1 MSDAAVDFD
10 AEVESHLFAQ
20 LGEMGD
26 LVERERQEL
35 LSAEAGVDAHDEDVV
50 QHGENFDEG
59 IDGGG
64 GVEDDAGEHTVM
76 HDLLQSA
83 MEVAADLLVDAHQVG
98 PGFGEVGDEGV
109 GVFDHHVAV
118 EGQPGDGAEG
128 LDHGRPEGDVG
139 HEVAVHDVDVEE
151 GGSAAFGRGDLVGEM
166 GEVRGEDGCGQFD
179 HEGVLLGTAGC
190 EFISVER
197 EAQGAGTT
205 ADIQDRKGGGGL
217 GTVFCGTGMTM
228 ETTGLS
234 AEETAKLTPAMRQYF
249 AAKEQFP
256 DCLMFCRIGDFYE
269 LFYEDAIL
277 VARELQLTLTAR
289 DREKKQPMCGVPYHA
304 AEAYL
309 QRLLR
314 MGYKIALCEQM
325 EDPKLT
331 KTVVRREVTRVLT
344 PGTSL
349 DPALGAEQS
358 NYLASVAALGEGA
371 ACAYGLAL
379 LDLSTG
385 EFRATE
391 FVGAGAWGLLGDEL
405 GRVRPAELL
414 YGQGL
419 VGGSSLSGN
428 LGLGKTHVSESRHG
442 APDSGASAG
451 MHEETWQSCFEGI
464 RTKTPLEEWVFTAE
478 YAMPLVRNHFKV
490 HSLDGMGLGGHEAAV
505 AAAGALLHYMR
516 QTKQGG
522 LEHVDGLRFY
532 ERSSSLELD
541 AVSVRNLELVEPL
554 FSGESAQT
562 TLFYTLDACCTPM
575 GKRLLR
581 ASLLRPFRGVAE
593 IEARLEAVGEA
604 AASLRKREE
613 LRRSMDG
620 VLDLERLLGRVA
632 ADSAGPREVMALAKT
647 LGCLP
652 GVVAAVRAFE
662 ARRWKELGGAD
673 GILAGAGEQPTLRD
687 ETAKDGP
694 PGCSDGLPGSSG
706 VDTLEDLHEMIVRTI
721 VEEPPVSL
729 GEGGAIREGVD
740 AELDELRELGRSGRQ
755 ALAAIEE
762 RERARTGIGSLKVRF
777 NNVFGY
783 YLEVTKAN
791 AKAVPADYERKQ
803 TLVNAERFTTPELKE
818 YETKILTAQERS
830 GEIERRIFAELRRQL
845 LEAAGRMR
853 ETARKVAEIDLMACF
868 AHLAALRGWVRP
880 RVEESGRLEFVQAR
894 HPVVERRLE
903 ESGGGR
909 FVPNSVYLDAG
920 SIDPPGHLRE
930 SGGPAVLLI
939 TGPNMGGKS
948 TYLRMAAL
956 LVVMAQMGCF
966 VPAESMRL
974 GLVDRIYTRIGA
986 SDNVARGRSTFM
998 VEMTETAAILNT
1010 ATNRSL
1016 VLLDEMGRGTATYDG
1031 LSLAWAT
1038 VEHLHDRIGAR
1049 TLFATHYHELTLLA
1063 ERLARLTNLR
1073 VTVKETAGGIVFL
1086 HTVEA
1091 GPASKSYGIEVARLA
1106 GLPGAVIARARE
1118 VLKVHERAET
1128 QQVREASPAAAQMQ
1142 MTMFTPLSQRIV
1154 DRLAE
1159 ADVDGLT
1166 PREALSLLAELQK
1179 ELKG

>member
-1 MSDAAVDFD
+1 MD
-10 AEVESHLFAQ
+10 
-20 LGEMGD
+20 
-26 LVERERQEL
+26 
-35 LSAEAGVDAHDEDVV
+35 
-50 QHGENFDEG
+50 N
-59 IDGGG
+59 
-64 GVEDDAGEHTVM
+64 
-76 HDLLQSA
+76 
-83 MEVAADLLVDAHQVG
+83 
-98 PGFGEVGDEGV
+98 
-109 GVFDHHVAV
+109 
-118 EGQPGDGAEG
+118 
-128 LDHGRPEGDVG
+128 
-139 HEVAVHDVDVEE
+139 
-151 GGSAAFGRGDLVGEM
+151 
-166 GEVRGEDGCGQFD
+166 
-179 HEGVLLGTAGC
+179 
-190 EFISVER
+190 
-197 EAQGAGTT
+197 
-205 ADIQDRKGGGGL
+205 
-217 GTVFCGTGMTM
+217 
-228 ETTGLS
+228 ETTS
-234 AEETAKLTPAMRQYF
+234 ETTLTPVMRQYF
-249 AAKEQFP
+249 AAKEQHP

-277 VARELQLTLTAR
+277 VAKELQLTLTAR

-304 AEAYL
+304 AEVYL
-309 QRLLR
+309 QKLLR
-314 MGYKIALCEQM
+314 LGYKIALCEQM
-325 EDPKLT
+325 EDPKQT
-331 KTVVRREVTRVLT
+331 KTIVRREVTRVLT
-344 PGTSL
+344 PGTAL

-358 NYLASVAALGEGA
+358 NYLASVCVSGSGA
-371 ACAYGLAL
+371 SQVCGLAL

-391 FVGAGAWGLLGDEL
+391 FSGANAWALLVDEL
-405 GRVRPAELL
+405 GRVRPVELL
-414 YGQGL
+414 YGAGL
-419 VGGSSLSGN
+419 LGGVGAGETLGLSEENKQQQKRNAGVLRSAQNDNFQKEGGSDA
-428 LGLGKTHVSESRHG
+428 E
-442 APDSGASAG
+442 ASA
-451 MHEETWQSCFEGI
+451 SLDGI
-464 RTKTPLEEWVFTAE
+464 RTKTALEEWVFTAE
-478 YAMPLVRNHFKV
+478 YAVPLVRNHFKV
-490 HSLDGMGLGGHEAAV
+490 HSLDGIGLGGHEAAAV
-505 AAAGALLHYMR
+505 AAGALLHYMR

-532 ERSSSLELD
+532 ERSNCLELD

-562 TLFYTLDACCTPM
+562 TLFYTMDACCTPM

-581 ASLLRPFRGVAE
+581 ASLLRPASGLGE

-604 AASLRKREE
+604 AGDLRRREG

-620 VLDLERLLGRVA
+620 VLDQERLLGRVA
-632 ADSAGPREVMALAKT
+632 LDSAGPREVMALAKT

-652 GVVAAVRAFE
+652 GVVTAVKMFE
-662 ARRWKELGGAD
+662 AARWRELG
-673 GILAGAGEQPTLRD
+673 E
-687 ETAKDGP
+687 
-694 PGCSDGLPGSSG
+694 S
-706 VDTLEDLHEMIVRTI
+706 VDPLDDLHEMIVRTI
-721 VEEPPVSL
+721 AEEPPVSL
-729 GEGGAIREGVD
+729 GDGGAIREGVD
-740 AELDELRELGRSGRQ
+740 SELDELRELSRSGRQ
-755 ALAAIEE
+755 SLAAIEE
-762 RERARTGIGSLKVRF
+762 RERTRTGIGSLKVRF
-777 NNVFGY
+777 NTVFGY

-791 AKAVPADYERKQ
+791 AKAVPANYERKQ

-830 GEIERRIFAELRRQL
+830 GEIEQRIFAELRRQL

-853 ETARKVAEIDLMACF
+853 ETSRKVAEIDLLGCF

-880 RVEESGRLEFVQAR
+880 QVEESGVLEFVQAR
-894 HPVVERRLE
+894 HPVVERRME

-909 FVPNSVYLDAG
+909 FVPNSVYMDAG
-920 SIDPPGHLRE
+920 LDSKT
-930 SGGPAVLLI
+930 GPAVLLI

-966 VPAESMRL
+966 VPAERMRL

-1063 ERLARLTNLR
+1063 ERLERLTNLR

-1091 GPASKSYGIEVARLA
+1091 GPASKSYGIEVAKLA
-1106 GLPGAVIARARE
+1106 GLPSGVIARARE
-1118 VLKVHERAET
+1118 VLKLHERAET
-1128 QQVREASPAAAQMQ
+1128 QQVREASPAAIEMQ

-1166 PREALSLLAELQK
+1166 PREALNLLAELQR
-1179 ELKG
+1179 EIKG